1 MKKFKK
7 ADTFGLKDDWQIDS
21 DQLKEV
27 YKETQNNE
35 FPQHEE
41 DIEIMIIALEK
52 LGYID
57 FEDKK
62 EVMERP
68 AGFGEKITQAQA
80 NEFNKKYPGP
90 ILGGRVLDK
99 KELRK

>member
-7 ADTFGLKDDWQIDS
+7 ADTFRQEREWQINH
-21 DQLKEV
+21 DQLKDV
-27 YKETQNNE
+27 YNETKDGE
-35 FPQHEE
+35 FPVHEE
-41 DIEIMIIALEK
+41 EIEEVILALEK

-57 FEDKK
+57 FEGKK

-80 NEFNKKYPGP
+80 DQFNKKYPGP

-99 KELRK
+99 KQK